1 LEALALHH
9 DVMTSPSAP
18 IGGVAMYVPN
28 PIPWADGE
36 TLGQN
41 LATRGV
47 SRREFL
53 EFCGGLAAVLGLESF
68 YVPQIA
74 HALENLKRPSII
86 WIQLQECTG
95 CVESVIRTA
104 EPTIGNLVLDLVSLD
119 YSHTLM
125 AAAGFAAE
133 DALQSAMKA
142 NKGSYVLVVTGS
154 VPLAENGIYTTI
166 GGRTAKEILEEAA
179 AGAAAVI
186 AVGACAHWGSVQ
198 AARPNPTGAVGVSS
212 VVKDR
217 PVVNI
222 AGCPPIGDV
231 VTATIVHYLTFGRL
245 PATDAEGR
253 PLFAYGARIHDQCPR
268 RANFDAGQYVEVFD
282 DEAARKGWCLYH
294 VGCKGPATFSPCP
307 IFQWNTRTSWPIGA
321 GHPCI
326 GCTEPNFWD
335 NMSPFYDRL
344 PDVGGFG
351 VESRID
357 LIGAALAAGA
367 TAGVAAHAI
376 ATGVHQVRQRRR
388 ERELPV
394 VPGPGGPPSSAGS
407 AGKGEGGEHG

>member
-1 LEALALHH
+1 
-9 DVMTSPSAP
+9 
-18 IGGVAMYVPN
+18 MYVPN

-125 AAAGFAAE
+125 AASGFAAE
-133 DALQSAMKA
+133 EALQSAMKA

-179 AGAAAVI
+179 EGAAAVI
-186 AVGACAHWGSVQ
+186 AIGACAHWGNIQ
-198 AARPNPTGAVGVSS
+198 ASNPNPTGAVGIGDVI
-212 VVKDR
+212 KGK

-222 AGCPPIGDV
+222 AGCPPIADV
-231 VTATIVHYLTFGRL
+231 VTATVAHFLTFGRIPDL
-245 PATDAEGR
+245 DAEGR
-253 PLFAYGARIHDQCPR
+253 PLFAYGTRIHDQCPK
-268 RANFDAGQYVEVFD
+268 RANYDAGQFVEAFD
-282 DEAARKGWCLYH
+282 DEAARKGWCLYK
-294 VGCKGPATFSPCP
+294 VGCKGPMTFSPCP
-307 IFQWNTRTSWPIGA
+307 IFMWNSRTDWPIGA

-326 GCTEPNFWD
+326 GCTERNFWD
-335 NMSPFYDRL
+335 TMTPFYGRL
-344 PDVGGFG
+344 PGVAGFG
-351 VESRID
+351 VESTAD
-357 LIGAALAAGA
+357 VLGAALAIGA
-367 TAGVAAHAI
+367 AAGVATHAI
-376 ATGVHQVRQRRR
+376 ATGVHRSRQ
-388 ERELPV
+388 
-394 VPGPGGPPSSAGS
+394 
-407 AGKGEGGEHG
+407 GKAEKEAQDGQD